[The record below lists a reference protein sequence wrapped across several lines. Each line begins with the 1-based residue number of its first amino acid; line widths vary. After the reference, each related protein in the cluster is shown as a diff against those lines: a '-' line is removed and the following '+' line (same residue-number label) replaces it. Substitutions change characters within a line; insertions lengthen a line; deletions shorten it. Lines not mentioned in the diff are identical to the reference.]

1 MTTIS
6 TQARAASYALP
17 LASPPLRFLALLA
30 LCSAYIQGPLMK
42 IYDFDGAIAEMNH
55 FGLTPA
61 PLFAVAVIAFELV
74 MSALILLGTFRWAA
88 ALCLAG
94 FTLMATLL
102 ALRFWELPSGM
113 ERMMATNGFFE
124 HLGLAGAFVL
134 VAWHDLRERTVSG
147 KVQAL

>member
-6 TQARAASYALP
+6 TQARAASYARP
-17 LASPPLRFLALLA
+17 LASPPLGFLALLA

-61 PLFAVAVIAFELV
+61 PLFAVAVIFFELV
-74 MSALILLGTFRWAA
+74 MSALILLGIFRWAA
-88 ALCLAG
+88 ALCLTV
-94 FTLMATLL
+94 FTVAATFL
-102 ALRFWELPSGM
+102 AFRFWELPSGM

-124 HLGLAGAFVL
+124 HVGLAGAFVL
-134 VAWHDLRERTVSG
+134 VAWHDLHERTVSG
-147 KVQAL
+147 KVRAL